1 MQEHP
6 ENEALQRLGC
16 QLLLMASSSHDTRKL
31 SRRDHFNRKAALR
44 CGGAERCLDALR
56 AHPDSERVQALAC
69 AALSQLVHGRAAVS
83 RSVVQAGGLAVL
95 TFALERHQ
103 ASASVQL
110 HALAATNGLLCMQ
123 RDRSR
128 AKLISEELRR

>member
-1 MQEHP
+1 M
-6 ENEALQRLGC
+6 
-16 QLLLMASSSHDTRKL
+16 SHDKRKL
-31 SRRDHFNRKAALR
+31 SRCPLRDHFNRRAALR

-83 RSVVQAGGLAVL
+83 RSLVQAGGLAVL